1 MKKYYALLLG
11 LGLFFTA
18 RAQEKPPADKRL
30 AGIDAS
36 LSALLQDWHAAG
48 FSVAIVEKNKVI
60 YSKGFGYRDYEQQK
74 PVTPNTLFA
83 IGSSS
88 KAFTCGLVG
97 LLQKDGKVLLDNKI
111 RDYLPDLHF
120 YNDNMDA
127 NITVRDM
134 MCHRTG
140 LSRHDYSWYF
150 FNTMARDSMLHRV
163 QYMEPTAG
171 IRQKWQYNNFM
182 FLGQGVLVE
191 KLTGRSW
198 EDNIREKFFG
208 PLEMSRSNLNIVGLE
223 QDADASLAYV
233 VKQDSL
239 IRKTAYYDI
248 AGMGP
253 AGSINSSANEM
264 AHWVMMWINGGQYK
278 GREVLPPFYVTDA
291 ISAQMVVDDGLPDK
305 KHPDLH
311 SSSYGL
317 GWFLGSYRGHYQVEH
332 GGNIDGFSANISF
345 FPSDSIG
352 IVILSNQGNSP
363 LPVLARNLIAD
374 KILGLKYV
382 DWSKERKTAIAKM
395 KKQQAEAEQAIV
407 KEPRIQGGPS
417 HPLKDYEGIYNN
429 PEAGDMTIAL
439 QRDTLWGTA
448 GQQRFCLWHY
458 GYDIFELRWIDKTT
472 GQVDTAG
479 DGVHVI
485 FRYDGTGKIS
495 VLEAPFEGGVKP
507 IEFTY
512 RPAALPVTA
521 AELTKYTGNYEL
533 SGVVIKVYSKG
544 DVLYVAVPG
553 QPDYETVSTGNHR
566 FALKSLDGYSVQFE
580 PNDKGAIVAVSI
592 IQPNG
597 TFKAKKK

>member
-1 MKKYYALLLG
+1 MLLLG

-18 RAQEKPPADKRL
+18 HAQEKPPADKRL
-30 AGIDAS
+30 AGIDES
-36 LSALLQDWHAAG
+36 LSKLLQEWHAAG
-48 FSVAIVEKNKVI
+48 FSVAVVEKNKVI
-60 YSKGFGYRDYEQQK
+60 YSKGFGCRDYESKK

-171 IRQKWQYNNFM
+171 IREKWQYNNFM

-191 KLTGRSW
+191 RLTGRSW

-208 PLEMSRSNLNIVGLE
+208 PLEMSRSNLSIGALE

-291 ISAQMVVDDGLPDK
+291 ISAQMVADDGLPDK
-305 KHPDLH
+305 KHPDMH

-317 GWFLGSYRGHYQVEH
+317 GWFLGSYRGHYRVEH

-395 KKQQAEAEQAIV
+395 KKQQAEAEQAAV

-417 HPLKDYEGIYNN
+417 HPLKDYAGIYNN
-429 PEAGDMTIAL
+429 PEAGDMMITL
-439 QRDTLWGTA
+439 QRDTLWGAA
-448 GQQRFCLWHY
+448 GRQRFCLWHY
-458 GYDIFELRWIDKTT
+458 GYDIFELRWIDRTS
-472 GQVDTAG
+472 GLVDTSG

-495 VLEAPFEGGVKP
+495 TLEAPFEGGVKP

-521 AELTKYTGNYEL
+521 AELTRYTGNYEL

-566 FALKSLDGYSVQFE
+566 FALKQLDGYSVQFE
-580 PNDKGAIVAVSI
+580 PDDKGTIVAVSI
-592 IQPNG
+592 MQPNG